1 MRRWVTYLAVL
12 AVCCAWAAREAPL
25 ASADAAAWDP
35 NQAAAEVLDAR
46 YQRVD
51 DVAGAGNA
59 IPADDTA
66 RQPSAVPPKKSTRDG
81 SQRRDA
87 SATSTSFGSLV
98 WIVLAIVVILA
109 VVALVITPGG
119 AIDVAA
125 TAAADEAAPSAP
137 APPVAA
143 ARARQAPLQQPRQT
157 ADQLA
162 AEGKFAEA
170 IHALLQQTLGELV
183 VVAKHKISDAA
194 TSREIAR
201 HLVLAPA
208 AGQALAALIG
218 AVERTH
224 FGDEVPA
231 HGDYA
236 QCRATFDIFANT
248 YRGGPARKGQ
258 PGVGA

>member
-1 MRRWVTYLAVL
+1 MSPAH
-12 AVCCAWAAREAPL
+12 
-25 ASADAAAWDP
+25 ADDATATTRDP
-35 NQAAAEVLDAR
+35 NQVAAEVMDAR

-51 DVAGAGNA
+51 DAAEAAGNGA
-59 IPADDTA
+59 SKGDTA
-66 RQPSAVPPKKSTRDG
+66 AGRPGDELKPTPTREARP
-81 SQRRDA
+81 RREA
-87 SATSTSFGSLV
+87 SATSTSFSSLV

-109 VVALVITPGG
+109 VAALVITPGG
-119 AIDVAA
+119 SLDVAA
-125 TAAADEAAPSAP
+125 IVADDVPTPAP
-137 APPVAA
+137 AATVAVQGPRA
-143 ARARQAPLQQPRQT
+143 ALRQPRQT

-201 HLVLAPA
+201 QLTLAPA
-208 AGQALAALIG
+208 AGQALAALIA

-236 QCRATFDIFANT
+236 QCRATFDVFAQT
-248 YRGGPARKGQ
+248 YRGGGARMGQ
-258 PGVGA
+258 PGGRA